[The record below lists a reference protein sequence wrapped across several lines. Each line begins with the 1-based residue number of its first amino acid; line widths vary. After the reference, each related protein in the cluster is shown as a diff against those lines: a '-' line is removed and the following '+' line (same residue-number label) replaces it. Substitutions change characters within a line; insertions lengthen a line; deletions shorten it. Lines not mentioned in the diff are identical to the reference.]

1 MLKYYSQSLFLS
13 LIAFIPAAIAGSSTI
28 YFFPMW
34 IMFGFAISVILL
46 SKNDYRAPKSERIV
60 NI

>member
-1 MLKYYSQSLFLS
+1 MCVVLT
-13 LIAFIPAAIAGSSTI
+13 AFIPAAIAGSSTI